1 VEGWGGVALPAGRLP
16 PISVPAVWLLAVWL
30 LAVWLLAPIPVAG
43 QLPGAGA
50 EHPATAQTG
59 TALVRGVEAI
69 GVNPSALALPG
80 TPRWSVTLLPGFVD
94 RGITPLGW
102 SAVTG
107 WEGRSISRAQRED
120 WLRRLEL
127 DGPLVGSAEARV
139 SGAAVQYRGFGVQVT
154 TRGVA
159 NVQLSP
165 GAAELILFGNAG
177 RTGAPAELDLTGSHV
192 EGQALTTVGLGWGGV
207 AHRGGDGPGRWLL
220 ALGGSVQVTRGHG
233 LIMARGGGGGT
244 VLDPPGVDIR
254 FPALE
259 STSGTPGEGMGAT
272 VAASWLRGPLVVSVV
287 LHDVIQSFGWR
298 EEAFHYRAGEAV
310 LMDQELDTDTDRRPV
325 EEAPPALRAELASR
339 GIPSRLNLGMGW
351 EAGERVAL
359 GWEVA
364 RGSLA
369 AAHGEVPV
377 RFGMGTRLRIPLPGE
392 PVFRGGV
399 GVEEGSVDLAGGLG
413 IRAGPV
419 RFSSA
424 VMGRPAGDRKGLGA
438 ALSVEVRGGR

>member
-1 VEGWGGVALPAGRLP
+1 MRARQAEGFGGVGLLAARL
-16 PISVPAVWLLAVWL
+16 SAVGLLAVCL
-30 LAVWLLAPIPVAG
+30 LAAIPAAA

-50 EHPATAQTG
+50 EHAATAQSG

-102 SAVTG
+102 SALTG
-107 WEGRSISRAQRED
+107 WDGRSISRARREE

-127 DGPLVGSAEARV
+127 DGPLVGSAEARI
-139 SGAAVQYRGFGVQVT
+139 SGAAVQYRGIGLQVT

-159 NVQLSP
+159 NIQLSP

-207 AHRGGDGPGRWLL
+207 VHRSGDGPDRWLL
-220 ALGGSVQVTRGHG
+220 ALGGSVQVTRGHA
-233 LIMARGGGGGT
+233 LVMARGGGGGT

-259 STSGTPGEGMGAT
+259 STSGAPGEGVGAT
-272 VAASWLRGPLVVSVV
+272 LAASWLRGPLVVSVA
-287 LHDVIQSFGWR
+287 LHDVVQSFGWR

-310 LMDQELDTDTDRRPV
+310 LMDQELDTDADRRPV
-325 EEAPPALRAELASR
+325 EEAPSALRAELASR
-339 GIPSRLNLGMGW
+339 GIPSRWNLGVAW

-359 GWEVA
+359 GWEVG

-377 RFGMGTRLRIPLPGE
+377 RFGMGTRLRTSLPGK

-413 IRAGPV
+413 MQAGPV

-438 ALSVEVRGGR
+438 ALSVEIRGGR